1 MWSRVASFILRNRLF
16 ILAIIA
22 IISVFFGY
30 YAVTSLKVDNRVGN
44 TLPKDDPIQMDYEN
58 FKLQF
63 GEDGSTLVIAVQ
75 TDSLYTETNFK
86 KWRELGYQILKIKGV
101 DNVVSEA
108 TLFGMTNNIKR
119 NEFDIHRIFSDTTFR
134 DKSIEEVR
142 KEIRKN
148 PIYRGLLYNDTSNVS
163 LLMIGIDEKV
173 LSNPKKSK
181 VVFKIEALASKYE
194 QHFGK
199 VYFAGLPHIRVVV
212 AKRIVNEMYI
222 FLGLSILAS
231 SILMYLIFRSFTIMM
246 ISNIIVFISVIW
258 ALGSIAFMGYTLS
271 IIMALIPPL
280 LIVIGVPNCVFLFT
294 RYHQEYI
301 RVNSKIRA
309 LFIMIKRVGSVTFLT
324 NVTTAV
330 GFVTFTS
337 SDKLGE
343 FGIISSWNIMVVFVL
358 SLTILPI
365 FASFIGNPKP
375 RHLHHLSRQSSQ
387 WFLDLAVKIVT
398 KYRRWVYASSVLLV
412 IISLFGMTKIF
423 STGNITSDLPPD
435 DPILQDLKF
444 IEHHFG
450 GSIPFEITIN
460 YKEKGR
466 LFNMTTMK
474 KVEAIQDVFRA
485 DTLFSKSIS
494 YIDLIKSINMA
505 YHGGNPN
512 KYTIISNRDKLRL
525 KKYIDKLDLSSL
537 NGGAIS
543 LKSLIDTTNT
553 TLRIRMQMKDL
564 SVDKVAPALE
574 KHKQRTDEILNPE
587 KKQLE
592 RLYTKIVKGDVDMI
606 DTLILTHTDV
616 FNNLSTLLAKGDAD
630 KQMAFDL
637 DPFKVKTYVGQ
648 SKFNKELR
656 TAINQTY
663 LEPIFTGIKV
673 VQTEG
678 TKYLFTNLLQS
689 LIFAVISIAIMIG
702 FLFRSLRIIMVS
714 MIPNVIPLLFTAG
727 MMGYLQIP
735 LKPSTILVFG
745 IALGITVD
753 NAILFLGKYR
763 SELKLHAWDT
773 QFAILHSLRETGLGI
788 VYTSIVLFFGF
799 LMFSFSQF
807 GGTQA
812 LGLLVSITIFVGTIT
827 NLIILPSLLLT
838 LERKINIRS
847 LQEPF
852 FDNYYEETDY
862 DMDKLA
868 IEFGGDFPDETPEN
882 EVK

>member
-22 IISVFFGY
+22 IITVFFGY

-181 VVFKIEALASKYE
+181 VVFKIEALANKYE

-375 RHLHHLSRQSSQ
+375 RHLRHLSRQSSQ

-412 IISLFGMTKIF
+412 IISLFGMTQIF

-714 MIPNVIPLLFTAG
+714 MIPNIIPLLFTAG